1 MVQETRDNQ
10 ISYCPDQGIEI
21 EPIQIDE
28 MDTLVIPVPPNASN
42 PILREGDAGKKGSL
56 ADPQHLIGIEQMGVT
71 SSHKGDTRKK
81 GGQWKKK
88 KAWTKGISQE
98 IEGGL
103 LVHSGEKHSFETM
116 VEDWGPVQVRKK
128 ICTEKEDTE
137 YNGELG
143 SAEVASQPRRAQWIS

>member
-1 MVQETRDNQ
+1 MGITNEEANEGTITSTINMVQETRDNQ

-81 GGQWKKK
+81 GRQWKKK
-88 KAWTKGISQE
+88 KA
-98 IEGGL
+98 
-103 LVHSGEKHSFETM
+103 
-116 VEDWGPVQVRKK
+116 
-128 ICTEKEDTE
+128 
-137 YNGELG
+137 
-143 SAEVASQPRRAQWIS
+143 